1 MSLKNVVMLAHAA
14 AAVKS
19 LCGRGVPVGSWI
31 KTLHLHQGVK
41 GTTGQRQP
49 CMSHDMT
56 SLISCV
62 TGLRSLEITPGI
74 KAHLMLALHKTS
86 SVHTLID
93 LKISI
98 LPDQM
103 SSVLYIGGLRRL
115 KSLKLT
121 FLDAPFHKSTGLQ
134 SWDLPDLSSMVCI
147 SKHNPESCLVE
158 FLAGCN
164 FPQLFHLELIIQILS
179 TSEATSLMGL
189 YASKRTSLRR
199 FLLYMHG
206 FLFPSVVPQLEQI
219 THLVVINA
227 TPSVMKYLPPSV
239 AEIHLCYL
247 DENRTIG
254 LEDVLDGLLGRPF
267 HKRIRVRVEFTSGRF
282 LWRTGQFRYVNLI
295 QLLLQY
301 TFKGVSIADQD
312 DKTVLDYIP
321 RSLTETHCGLSVSD
335 QLSDSAEPVSLT

>member
-1 MSLKNVVMLAHAA
+1 MNLKNAMMLADAA
-14 AAVKS
+14 AAVMS
-19 LCGRGVPVGSWI
+19 SCARGARVGSWI
-31 KTLHLHQGVK
+31 KTIHFHE
-41 GTTGQRQP
+41 GTMVTTNDGQACVSR
-49 CMSHDMT
+49 DMT
-56 SLISCV
+56 SLISST
-62 TGLRSLEITPGI
+62 TGLRSLEIIPGI
-74 KAHLMLALHKTS
+74 KVHLMLALHQTS
-86 SVHTLID
+86 SVHTLIN

-103 SSVLYIGGLRRL
+103 SSVLYIGGLKSL
-115 KSLKLT
+115 KSLNLT
-121 FLDAPFHKSTGLQ
+121 FLNAPFHKSAGLQ
-134 SWDLPDLSSMVCI
+134 SWDLPDLWTMVCT
-147 SKHNPESCLVE
+147 SKHDPESSLVQ

-164 FPQLFHLELIIQILS
+164 FPQLFHLELITQILS
-179 TSEATSLMGL
+179 TSEATNLMGL

-239 AEIHLCYL
+239 AEIHLRYL

-254 LEDVLDGLLGRPF
+254 LEDVLDGLLGRPS

-282 LWRTGQFRYVNLI
+282 LWRTGQFHYVNLI

-321 RSLTETHCGLSVSD
+321 RSLTDRHCGVLVSD
-335 QLSDSAEPVSLT
+335 QLSKSSKPGCLT